1 MKHQGDNMASVKRY
15 NRSVILKLLHQH
27 SALSR
32 KRIAEMMSLTPAA
45 ITMIVSE
52 MIAEGLL
59 KEGSA
64 DKSGGLA
71 GRKEIPIM
79 IAQGGLIALGVSINL
94 NELVLSATDI
104 IGRLLF
110 SEIIPFENGIDP
122 ETIVGL
128 VAGRLPSLIE
138 ENKLNKEKV
147 MGIGITVRGIVDMDR
162 NTSINSFGVLSGKDI
177 PLAAMIHERFGCPAR
192 MDNNVRGMFR
202 AHLFFSQQM
211 ESGVFFVRCEK
222 GIGAAIMAD
231 NHILN
236 GSSGMC
242 SEFGHIPVVL
252 RGGKPCKCGNRGCL
266 ETVASPTA
274 VMEEVE
280 DLYSVN
286 GTPHLYALT
295 QGKKEAITLQFIMKA
310 AELGDITVAAAVQEA
325 AVHLSSAIK
334 AVVYTL
340 DPKQVVL
347 YGSMF
352 VQPYYME
359 SLHKH
364 LAKGF
369 DDRKGNTSIFISPF
383 NLQLEYTAAPV
394 LAINAFFTNGGYLS
408 GC

>member
-1 MKHQGDNMASVKRY
+1 MKHRGDNMASVKRY

-27 SALSR
+27 GALSR

-52 MIAEGLL
+52 MIAEGLVM
-59 KEGSA
+59 EGRADRSGGSA
-64 DKSGGLA
+64 GRREIPLMFAGGGLV
-71 GRKEIPIM
+71 
-79 IAQGGLIALGVSINL
+79 ALGVSVNL
-94 NELVLSATDI
+94 NELLLSAADI
-104 IGRLLF
+104 NGKLLF
-110 SEIIPFENGIDP
+110 SQIIPFDNGIDP
-122 ETIVGL
+122 EAIVGL
-128 VAGRLPSLIE
+128 AADNLPSLME
-138 ENKLNKEKV
+138 AGKLDKDKV
-147 MGIGITVRGIVDMDR
+147 MGMGVIVRGIVDTER
-162 NTSINSFGVLSGKDI
+162 STSVDSFGVLRGRDI
-177 PLAAMIHERFGCPAR
+177 PLAAMIHERLGCPIR

-252 RGGKPCKCGNRGCL
+252 SGGKPCKCGKRGCL

-274 VMEEVE
+274 VMEEAKS
-280 DLYSVN
+280 LYSAG
-286 GTPHLYALT
+286 GTPRLYALT
-295 QGKKEAITLQFIMKA
+295 QGRKDAITLEHLMKA
-310 AELGDITVAAAVQEA
+310 AALGDTALAAAVQEA
-325 AVHLSSAIK
+325 AVYLSNAIK

-352 VQPYYME
+352 DQPYYMQ
-359 SLHKH
+359 SLYRH
-364 LAKGF
+364 LAEGF
-369 DDRKGNTSIFISPF
+369 DDRRGKTNIFISPF
-383 NLQLEYTAAPV
+383 NLQLESTAAPV
-394 LAINAFFTNGGYLS
+394 LAINAFFTNGGYLQ

>member
-1 MKHQGDNMASVKRY
+1 MKHRGDNMASVKRY

-27 SALSR
+27 GALSR

-45 ITMIVSE
+45 ITIIVSE
-52 MIAEGLL
+52 MIAEGLVM
-59 KEGSA
+59 EGMADRSGGSA
-64 DKSGGLA
+64 
-71 GRKEIPIM
+71 GRREIPVLF
-79 IAQGGLIALGVSINL
+79 AGKGLIALGVSVNL
-94 NELVLSATDI
+94 NELLLSAADI
-104 IGRLLF
+104 NGKLLF
-110 SEIIPFENGIDP
+110 SQIIPFENGIDP
-122 ETIVGL
+122 EAIVGL
-128 VAGRLPSLIE
+128 AAGNLPSLME
-138 ENKLNKEKV
+138 SNKLEKDKV
-147 MGIGITVRGIVDMDR
+147 MGIGVIVRGIVDTQR
-162 NTSINSFGVLSGKDI
+162 NTSVDSFGVLRGRDI
-177 PLAAMIHERFGCPAR
+177 PLSAMIHESLGCPIR

-252 RGGKPCKCGNRGCL
+252 SGGKPCKCGKRGCL

-274 VMEEVE
+274 VMEEAKT
-280 DLYSVN
+280 LYSAGN
-286 GTPHLYALT
+286 TPRLYALT
-295 QGKKEAITLQFIMKA
+295 QGRKDAIALQHLMKA
-310 AELGDITVAAAVQEA
+310 AELGDMALAAVVEEA
-325 AVHLSSAIK
+325 AVYLSNAIK

-352 VQPYYME
+352 DQPYYMQ
-359 SLHKH
+359 SLYRH
-364 LAKGF
+364 LAEGF
-369 DDRKGNTSIFISPF
+369 DDRKEKTNIFISPF
-383 NLQLEYTAAPV
+383 NLQLESTAAPV